1 MAVPKTLKRF
11 WSSIG
16 LDAILSSGRD
26 VKVLLLLRMVR
37 LFAFGGTTF
46 ILALYLSALG
56 FSDSETGLFM
66 TLTLVGD
73 LIISMVLTYIGDRM
87 GVRVTI
93 VFGSIL
99 MMASGVAFAFLDN
112 YWLLLLASIVG
123 VINPR
128 QALLHRYNL
137 SKADLWLNQCK

>member
-1 MAVPKTLKRF
+1 MAVPKTLKGF

-93 VFGSIL
+93 VFGSVL

-128 QALLHRYNL
+128 QALLHCCNL
-137 SKADLWLNQCK
+137 SKAN